1 MSRRR
6 GQMGANRRSMS
17 RRCTDALRRCGRST
31 RRLPA
36 GVRRFARLSAAE
48 RSTVLRGVAVLLF
61 VEATI
66 RWMRLPRLTRT
77 LGVTFEP
84 QAELGAGVS
93 GGGVALTDSISLKG
107 PAAEGDLTVPVVMAR
122 RSVDRLMSV
131 WPLGAG
137 PCLRESLVL
146 GHLIRDRSPVLRVGV
161 ARHGPRMRAHA
172 WVEID
177 GQPVNDPKGFVA
189 FGGPT
194 S

>member
-1 MSRRR
+1 
-6 GQMGANRRSMS
+6 MGANRRSTLQ
-17 RRCTDALRRCGRST
+17 RCIDALRRCGCSA

-36 GVRRFARLSAAE
+36 GARRFAQLGAVE
-48 RSTVLRGVAVLLF
+48 RSTVLRGVTVLLF

-66 RWMRLPRLTRT
+66 RWVRLPRLTRT
-77 LGVTFEP
+77 LGVAFEP
-84 QAELGAGVS
+84 QTGES
-93 GGGVALTDSISLKG
+93 GGGVALADSSVSSKG
-107 PAAEGDLTVPVVMAR
+107 PAAEDDLTVPTVMAR
-122 RSVDRLMSV
+122 RNVDRLMSV

-146 GHLIRDRSPVLRVGV
+146 GHLIRDQGPVLRVGV
-161 ARHGPRMRAHA
+161 ARHGHRMRAHA
-172 WVEID
+172 WVEVD

>member
-1 MSRRR
+1 
-6 GQMGANRRSMS
+6 MGANRRSMS
-17 RRCTDALRRCGRST
+17 RRCTDALRRCGCSA

-36 GVRRFARLSAAE
+36 GVRRFAQLSAAE
-48 RSTVLRGVAVLLF
+48 RSLVLRGVTVLLF

-84 QAELGAGVS
+84 QAELGAEVS
-93 GGGVALTDSISLKG
+93 GGGSVLGDSVSSKG
-107 PAAEGDLTVPVVMAR
+107 PAAEGDLPVPVVIAR
-122 RSVDRLMSV
+122 RSVARLMSV

-146 GHLIRDRSPVLRVGV
+146 GHLVRDLGPVLRLGV
-161 ARHGPRMRAHA
+161 ARHGHRMRAHA

-189 FGGPT
+189 FGGPP

>member
-1 MSRRR
+1 MVRT
-6 GQMGANRRSMS
+6 MGTNRRSLS
-17 RRCTDALRRCGRST
+17 RRCTDALRRGGRSA

-36 GVRRFARLSAAE
+36 GLRRFARLGAAE
-48 RSTVLRGVAVLLF
+48 RSTVVRGVVVLLF

-66 RWMRLPRLTRT
+66 RWMRLPRLTRA
-77 LGVTFEP
+77 LGVAFEP
-84 QAELGAGVS
+84 RAELGAGGPGEAAVLS
-93 GGGVALTDSISLKG
+93 DSPGGTKG
-107 PAAEGDLTVPVVMAR
+107 PAAEGDLTVSVVMAR

-146 GHLIRDRSPVLRVGV
+146 GHLIRDQKPVLRLGV
-161 ARHGPRMRAHA
+161 ARHGHRMRAHA

-177 GQPVNDPKGFVA
+177 GQPVNDPEGFVA
-189 FGGPT
+189 FGGAT

>member
-1 MSRRR
+1 
-6 GQMGANRRSMS
+6 
-17 RRCTDALRRCGRST
+17 
-31 RRLPA
+31 
-36 GVRRFARLSAAE
+36 
-48 RSTVLRGVAVLLF
+48 VAVLLF

-66 RWMRLPRLTRT
+66 RWIRLPRLTRT
-77 LGVTFEP
+77 LGMVFEP
-84 QAELGAGVS
+84 QAELGAGS
-93 GGGVALTDSISLKG
+93 LGGGDAHSDPSVSSKG

-146 GHLIRDRSPVLRVGV
+146 GHLVRDREPVLRLGV
-161 ARHGPRMRAHA
+161 ARHGHRMRAHA

-177 GQPVNDPKGFVA
+177 GQPVNDPQGFVA